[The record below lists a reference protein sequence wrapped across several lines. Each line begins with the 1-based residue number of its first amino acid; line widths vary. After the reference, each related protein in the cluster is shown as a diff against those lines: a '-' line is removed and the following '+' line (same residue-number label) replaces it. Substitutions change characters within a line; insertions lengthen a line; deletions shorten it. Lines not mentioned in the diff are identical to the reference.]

1 MNKFSP
7 LKKMLCALAFTTIS
21 QTILAQ
27 GVGINNDATNP
38 DNSAML
44 HVKSTTKGILVPRML
59 TTQRN
64 TIAAPAT
71 GLLVFDLNTNSF
83 WFFDGVIWTELI
95 SGVDSDN
102 QNLGLTGNTLSLTN
116 DATPVNLTPYLDNT
130 DNQGSDV
137 FQLNGNNLELSLQND
152 GVATQIVNLSGFINT
167 DNQDLTLGSNILSLT
182 NDGTTVNL
190 APYLDNTDNQDLA
203 LASNTLS
210 LTNDGT
216 TVNLAPY
223 LDNTDNQRTDVFQLV
238 GNNLQLSLQND
249 GIATQSINLSA
260 FTNTDNQDLALAS
273 NTLSLTNDGTT
284 VNLAPYLDNTDNQR
298 TDVFQLV
305 GNNLQLSL
313 QNDGIATQSI
323 NLSAFTNTDN
333 QDLALAGNTLSLT
346 NDGTTVNLAPYLDNT
361 DNQRTDVFQLVGNNL
376 QLSLQNDGIA
386 TQSINL
392 SAFTNTDN
400 QDLALAGNTLSLTN
414 DGTTVNLAPYLD
426 NTDNQ
431 RTDVFQ
437 LVGNNLQLSL
447 QNDGIATQSIDFSA
461 FLDADNLGNHTATT
475 NLNMSS
481 NNVTNVQT
489 VSTLAVPSYDKLRVW
504 NSSNYT
510 IGMNSAMTFGYLND
524 YATTFT
530 MNADNDRGWIWR
542 DVSDA
547 KSDGAASLT
556 TDGRFTVK
564 SILRSQGTLLVAGNA
579 TVSSL
584 SGTGT
589 RMVVANAAG
598 LLSTQAITVGDI
610 TSVAAGTGL
619 TGGGTSGALTLNA
632 VGTNGLNTNANDI
645 RLGGTLIQA
654 TTITQGANN
663 MTFNLNNTGDFIVQD
678 NGVTQFMVQDNGDVR
693 ADNATLYVD
702 ASTDRIGIGTTAPGD
717 KLHVVGDI
725 LLTGGLRHIEV
736 QAGDQNIQLDDA
748 NPVWNGQTYGA
759 VTRFFGDAVLAN
771 SKLEA
776 GGLQLERR
784 IQIKGGNPATGRVL
798 TSDATGNATWV
809 APTVGDITGVTAGD
823 GLIGG
828 GTAGTVTVNVVA
840 TNGLTDNANDV
851 RLGGTL
857 VQATTI
863 TQGVNNM
870 TYNLNNTGD
879 FHIQDNGINH
889 FSVSDNGNT
898 AFGGDVEWRD
908 ENTGG
913 TLLAQLFDDGN
924 DGRFRIMENGGV
936 AVDLDANTQ
945 FIFNEQGLDRNFR
958 IESDANANMLFM
970 DAGLNRMGIG
980 TASPDNVLDVN
991 GKLSLTQSVG
1001 DELVLINDD
1010 IWAHS
1015 TGNQDFGDGG
1025 DHFILASRE
1034 GSGESAGIYG
1044 DGDHLTLWSPGDA
1057 ATGQPAALIY
1067 VCDEDRYNGADT
1079 DPFNNNALEAYLNT
1093 AGNWVAASDRNR
1105 KENIVALDNSL
1116 DKILQIKG
1124 YSYNFKQTTEE
1135 IEKGQAAPEALGV
1148 IAQEVE
1154 LILPRVVEKSDDGD
1168 YYVSYIEFIPVL
1180 IEALKEEHAIV
1191 DTQKEAILSLTAKQ
1205 EATQKELEEIKALLK
1220 SMNK

>member
-1 MNKFSP
+1 M
-7 LKKMLCALAFTTIS
+7 
-21 QTILAQ
+21 
-27 GVGINNDATNP
+27 
-38 DNSAML
+38 
-44 HVKSTTKGILVPRML
+44 
-59 TTQRN
+59 
-64 TIAAPAT
+64 
-71 GLLVFDLNTNSF
+71 
-83 WFFDGVIWTELI
+83 
-95 SGVDSDN
+95 
-102 QNLGLTGNTLSLTN
+102 
-116 DATPVNLTPYLDNT
+116 
-130 DNQGSDV
+130 
-137 FQLNGNNLELSLQND
+137 
-152 GVATQIVNLSGFINT
+152 
-167 DNQDLTLGSNILSLT
+167 
-182 NDGTTVNL
+182 
-190 APYLDNTDNQDLA
+190 
-203 LASNTLS
+203 
-210 LTNDGT
+210 
-216 TVNLAPY
+216 
-223 LDNTDNQRTDVFQLV
+223 
-238 GNNLQLSLQND
+238 
-249 GIATQSINLSA
+249 
-260 FTNTDNQDLALAS
+260 
-273 NTLSLTNDGTT
+273 
-284 VNLAPYLDNTDNQR
+284 
-298 TDVFQLV
+298 
-305 GNNLQLSL
+305 
-313 QNDGIATQSI
+313 
-323 NLSAFTNTDN
+323 
-333 QDLALAGNTLSLT
+333 
-346 NDGTTVNLAPYLDNT
+346 
-361 DNQRTDVFQLVGNNL
+361 
-376 QLSLQNDGIA
+376 
-386 TQSINL
+386 
-392 SAFTNTDN
+392 
-400 QDLALAGNTLSLTN
+400 
-414 DGTTVNLAPYLD
+414 
-426 NTDNQ
+426 
-431 RTDVFQ
+431 
-437 LVGNNLQLSL
+437 QLSL
-447 QNDGIATQSIDFSA
+447 QNDGIATQSIDLSA

-475 NLNMSS
+475 TLNMSS
-481 NNVTNVQT
+481 NNITNVQI
-489 VSTLAVPSYDKLRVW
+489 VSTLAVPTYDKLRVW

-510 IGMNSAMTFGYLND
+510 IGMNNAMTFGYLND

-542 DVSDA
+542 DVNDA

-619 TGGGTSGALTLNA
+619 TGGGTVGALTLNA
-632 VGTNGLNTNANDI
+632 VGTNGLTTNANDI

-654 TTITQGANN
+654 TTITQGTNN
-663 MTFNLNNTGDFIVQD
+663 MTFNLNNTGDFVIQD
-678 NGVTQFMVQDNGDVR
+678 NGTNQFVVQDNGDVR
-693 ADNATLYVD
+693 ADNNTMYVD
-702 ASTDRIGIGTTAPGD
+702 ASANRVGIGTTTPGD

-748 NPVWNGQTYGA
+748 NPVWNGQNYGG
-759 VTRFFGDAVLAN
+759 VTRFFGDGVLAN

-809 APTVGDITGVTAGD
+809 TPTVGDITGVTAGD
-823 GLIGG
+823 GLTGG
-828 GTAGTVTVNVVA
+828 GAFGTVTVNVVA

-870 TYNLNNTGD
+870 TYNLNSTGD
-879 FHIQDNGINH
+879 FHVQDNGVNH
-889 FSVSDNGNT
+889 FSVIDNGNT
-898 AFGGDVEWRD
+898 YFGGDVYWRD
-908 ENTGG
+908 ENTNG
-913 TLLAQLFDDGN
+913 TILAQLFDDGN
-924 DGRFRIMENGGV
+924 DGRFRIMENGITS
-936 AVDLDANTQ
+936 VDLDANTQ

-958 IESDANANMLFM
+958 IESNTNANMLFM

-980 TASPDNVLDVN
+980 TATPDNVLDVN
-991 GKLSLTQSVG
+991 GKLSITQSLG

-1010 IWAHS
+1010 IWRHS

-1044 DGDHLTLWSPGDA
+1044 DGDHITIWSPGDA
-1057 ATGQPAALIY
+1057 ANGQPAALIY
-1067 VCDEDRYNGADT
+1067 VCDEDRYTGADT

-1116 DKILQIKG
+1116 EKILQIKG
-1124 YSYNFKQTTEE
+1124 YSYNFKQTAEE

-1154 LILPRVVEKSDDGD
+1154 QILPRVVEKSDAGD